1 MTDILIFIA
10 LMVAAIVFTAAFFA
24 LGIFC
29 MSLYDIV
36 FCHKSSSWSVLIIS
50 FMMMVIMPIPGVQ
63 LILLAKE
70 HIPQT
75 REIHMTVPEKAK
87 VNAEVIYSGKTTNI
101 SDL

>member
-10 LMVAAIVFTAAFFA
+10 LMVAATVFTIALFA

-36 FCHKSSSWSVLIIS
+36 FCRKLGSWQFLAISFLIMITIIS
-50 FMMMVIMPIPGVQ
+50 GVQ
-63 LILLAKE
+63 LILFVKE
-70 HIPQT
+70 HTPQT

-87 VNAEVIYSGKTTNI
+87 INAQVIYSGKTTNI

>member
-1 MTDILIFIA
+1 MTDILIVIGLIVAATVFTIA
-10 LMVAAIVFTAAFFA
+10 LFA

-36 FCHKSSSWSVLIIS
+36 FCHKSNSWSVLIIT
-50 FMMMVIMPIPGVQ
+50 FLMTVIMPIPGVQ
-63 LILLAKE
+63 LILLAKKYT
-70 HIPQT
+70 PQT

>member
-1 MTDILIFIA
+1 MTDILSVIGLI
-10 LMVAAIVFTAAFFA
+10 VAAIVLTVA
-24 LGIFC
+24 LYALVFFC
-29 MSLYDIV
+29 MSLYDII
-36 FCHKSSSWSVLIIS
+36 FCRKWSSWQFLTISFLIMIITIIS
-50 FMMMVIMPIPGVQ
+50 GVQ

>member
-10 LMVAAIVFTAAFFA
+10 LMVVAIVFTAALFA

-29 MSLYDIV
+29 MSLYDII
-36 FCHKSSSWSVLIIS
+36 FCRKSGSWQVLIVSFLIMIITIIS
-50 FMMMVIMPIPGVQ
+50 GVQ
-63 LILLAKE
+63 LILFAKE

-75 REIHMTVPEKAK
+75 REIHMTVPENAK

>member
-10 LMVAAIVFTAAFFA
+10 LMAAAIVFTAALFA

-29 MSLYDIV
+29 MSLYDII
-36 FCHKSSSWSVLIIS
+36 FCRKSSSWSILTISFLIMIITIIS
-50 FMMMVIMPIPGVQ
+50 GVQ
-63 LILLAKE
+63 LILLVKE
-70 HIPQT
+70 HTPQT
-75 REIHMTVPEKAK
+75 REIHMTVPENAK

>member
-1 MTDILIFIA
+1 MTDILIGIG
-10 LMVAAIVFTAAFFA
+10 LVVAAVAFTITLFA

-29 MSLYDIV
+29 MSLYDII
-36 FCHKSSSWSVLIIS
+36 FCRKSSSGSVLIIS
-50 FMMMVIMPIPGVQ
+50 FLMMVILPIPGVQ

-75 REIHMTVPEKAK
+75 REIRMTVPEKAK
-87 VNAEVIYSGKTTNI
+87 VNAQVIYSDKITNI

>member
-1 MTDILIFIA
+1 MTDILIFIV
-10 LMVAAIVFTAAFFA
+10 LMVAAIVFTAALFA

-36 FCHKSSSWSVLIIS
+36 FCRKSSSWQFLAISFLIMIITIIS
-50 FMMMVIMPIPGVQ
+50 GVQ
-63 LILLAKE
+63 LILLVKE
-70 HIPQT
+70 HAPQT
-75 REIHMTVPEKAK
+75 REIHMTVPENAK

>member
-1 MTDILIFIA
+1 MTDILIVIA
-10 LMVAAIVFTAAFFA
+10 LVVAATVFTIALFA

-29 MSLYDIV
+29 MSLYDII
-36 FCHKSSSWSVLIIS
+36 FCRKSSSWQFLAISFLIMIITIIS
-50 FMMMVIMPIPGVQ
+50 GVQ